1 MQEIKNQNLKLEKDS
16 YKLLNQRIYEKLNEH
31 LLNKV
36 KIINKLK
43 SDKVE
48 KYDNVEYELYLTPDT
63 MKVKLFTKM
72 MEIKKSIQHLEEK
85 IGVWDIKSKKHSIGE
100 VVNNI
105 KNNLRLFDKEYQKEI
120 QAKMETLNT
129 RLNEL
134 NEGKEE
140 FYRTLN

>member
-1 MQEIKNQNLKLEKDS
+1 MNHERIKKNQNLKLEKDS

-43 SDKVE
+43 NDKVE
-48 KYDNVEYELYLTPDT
+48 KYDNVEYELYLTLDK

-85 IGVWDIKSKKHSIGE
+85 IGVWEIK
-100 VVNNI
+100 
-105 KNNLRLFDKEYQKEI
+105 
-120 QAKMETLNT
+120 
-129 RLNEL
+129 
-134 NEGKEE
+134 
-140 FYRTLN
+140 

>member
-43 SDKVE
+43 SDSVE

-72 MEIKKSIQHLEEK
+72 MEIKKSIQHLENK
-85 IGVWDIKSKKHSIGE
+85 IGVWDIVS
-100 VVNNI
+100 N
-105 KNNLRLFDKEYQKEI
+105 R
-120 QAKMETLNT
+120 
-129 RLNEL
+129 
-134 NEGKEE
+134 
-140 FYRTLN
+140 

>member
-48 KYDNVEYELYLTPDT
+48 KYDNVEYEL
-63 MKVKLFTKM
+63 
-72 MEIKKSIQHLEEK
+72 
-85 IGVWDIKSKKHSIGE
+85 
-100 VVNNI
+100 
-105 KNNLRLFDKEYQKEI
+105 
-120 QAKMETLNT
+120 
-129 RLNEL
+129 
-134 NEGKEE
+134 
-140 FYRTLN
+140 